1 MKYRNIKNGS
11 VIDISCILTDVD
23 WEALES
29 SEPQSVE
36 EPQEN
41 EAPSVKEPQEN
52 EAPSVEEP
60 QETEEKSIEVPQAKE
75 TKKPQKKTGKKG

>member
-1 MKYRNIKNGS
+1 MKYRNIKNGA

-23 WEALES
+23 WEALEP

-36 EPQEN
+36 
-41 EAPSVKEPQEN
+41 EPQEN

-60 QETEEKSIEVPQAKE
+60 QETEEKSVEVPQAE
-75 TKKPQKKTGKKG
+75 ATKKPQKKTGKKG

>member
-11 VIDISCILTDVD
+11 VIDISCVLTDVN
-23 WEALES
+23 WEALEP

-36 EPQEN
+36 
-41 EAPSVKEPQEN
+41 EPQEN

-60 QETEEKSIEVPQAKE
+60 QETEEKSVEVPQAKA
-75 TKKPQKKTGKKG
+75 TKKAQKKTGKKG

>member
-29 SEPQSVE
+29 SKPQSVE
-36 EPQEN
+36 
-41 EAPSVKEPQEN
+41 EPQEN

-60 QETEEKSIEVPQAKE
+60 QETEEKSIEVPQAKA

>member
-11 VIDISCILTDVD
+11 VIDISCVLTDVN
-23 WEALES
+23 WEALEP

-41 EAPSVKEPQEN
+41 EAPSV
-52 EAPSVEEP
+52 EEP
-60 QETEEKSIEVPQAKE
+60 QEEETES
-75 TKKPQKKTGKKG
+75 KKPQKKPGKKG

>member
-1 MKYRNIKNGS
+1 MKYRNIKNGA
-11 VIDISCILTDVD
+11 VIDISCVLTDVN
-23 WEALES
+23 WEALEP

-36 EPQEN
+36 
-41 EAPSVKEPQEN
+41 EPQEN

-60 QETEEKSIEVPQAKE
+60 QETEEKSVEVPQAKA

>member
-1 MKYRNIKNGS
+1 MKYRNIKNGA
-11 VIDISCILTDVD
+11 VIDISCVLTDVN
-23 WEALES
+23 WEALEP

-41 EAPSVKEPQEN
+41 EDS
-52 EAPSVEEP
+52 SVEEP
-60 QETEEKSIEVPQAKE
+60 QETEEKSVEKPQTKA

>member
-1 MKYRNIKNGS
+1 MKYRNIKNGA

-23 WEALES
+23 WEALEP

-36 EPQEN
+36 
-41 EAPSVKEPQEN
+41 EPQEN

-60 QETEEKSIEVPQAKE
+60 QETEEKSVEVPQAKA
-75 TKKPQKKTGKKG
+75 TKKPQKQPGKKG

>member
-1 MKYRNIKNGS
+1 MKYRNIKNGA

-23 WEALES
+23 WEALEP

-41 EAPSVKEPQEN
+41 EAPSV
-52 EAPSVEEP
+52 EEP
-60 QETEEKSIEVPQAKE
+60 QAKA

>member
-41 EAPSVKEPQEN
+41 EAPSV
-52 EAPSVEEP
+52 EEP
-60 QETEEKSIEVPQAKE
+60 QETEEKSIEVPQAKA

>member
-41 EAPSVKEPQEN
+41 EAPSV
-52 EAPSVEEP
+52 EEQ
-60 QETEEKSIEVPQAKE
+60 QETEEKSVEVPQAKA

>member
-23 WEALES
+23 WEALEP

-36 EPQEN
+36 EPQET
-41 EAPSVKEPQEN
+41 EEQ
-52 EAPSVEEP
+52 SVEEP
-60 QETEEKSIEVPQAKE
+60 QEEEAEP
-75 TKKPQKKTGKKG
+75 KKPQKKTGKKG

>member
-36 EPQEN
+36 EPQ
-41 EAPSVKEPQEN
+41 KN

-60 QETEEKSIEVPQAKE
+60 QETEEKSIEVPQAKA

>member
-11 VIDISCILTDVD
+11 VIDISCVLTDVN
-23 WEALES
+23 WEALEP

-36 EPQEN
+36 
-41 EAPSVKEPQEN
+41 EPQEN

-60 QETEEKSIEVPQAKE
+60 QETEEKSIEVPQAKA

>member
-23 WEALES
+23 WEALEP

-36 EPQEN
+36 
-41 EAPSVKEPQEN
+41 EPQEN

-60 QETEEKSIEVPQAKE
+60 QETEEKSVEVPQAKA

>member
-11 VIDISCILTDVD
+11 VIDISCVLTDVN
-23 WEALES
+23 WEALEP

-41 EAPSVKEPQEN
+41 EDT
-52 EAPSVEEP
+52 SVEEP
-60 QETEEKSIEVPQAKE
+60 QAEETES
-75 TKKPQKKTGKKG
+75 KKPQKKPGKKG